1 MAAGAASITLRNDET
16 RVRRESIVG
25 WAKSPAA
32 ANDLS
37 HCLARLCPRGQ
48 TGLIGQRG
56 KGAGQSVPTAVALSD
71 APLPY
76 PTARFQP
83 TGIRLTVR
91 LHELFE
97 PERSIGG
104 TELCCPAIPVF
115 RLGRV
120 GLEIDD
126 A

>member
-1 MAAGAASITLRNDET
+1 MIELVSDYVNHSRRVGKAKRSLPTAAEPWRAGARN
-16 RVRRESIVG
+16 S
-25 WAKSPAA
+25 
-32 ANDLS
+32 
-37 HCLARLCPRGQ
+37 
-48 TGLIGQRG
+48 
-56 KGAGQSVPTAVALSD
+56 
-71 APLPY
+71 
-76 PTARFQP
+76 RFQS
-83 TGIRLTVR
+83 TESALTVR